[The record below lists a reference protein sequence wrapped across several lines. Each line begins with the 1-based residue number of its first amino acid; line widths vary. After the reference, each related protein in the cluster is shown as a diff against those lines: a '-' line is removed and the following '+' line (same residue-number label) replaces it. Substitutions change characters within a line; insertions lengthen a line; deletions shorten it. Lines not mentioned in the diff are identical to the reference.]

1 MDISLVL
8 AQVLGIMFVV
18 LALSMWFQK
27 KYMLLVVEELVRSK
41 SFMWIGGFMALTMG
55 AVIVVLNNYW
65 TSGLPLV
72 LTVLGWLALIKG
84 AFLLLLPDTAVSYYK
99 KVNKEW
105 KFVLAGFVVLILG
118 LLLMFY
124 R

>member
-1 MDISLVL
+1 MNISIVL

-18 LALSMWFQK
+18 MGLSMLFQK
-27 KYMLLVVEELVRSK
+27 KYMLSVVEELVQSK

-55 AVIVVLNNYW
+55 AVMITLNNVW

-72 LTVLGWLALIKG
+72 ITVLGWLALIKG
-84 AFLLLLPDTAVSYYK
+84 AFFLLLPDTAVSYYK

-105 KFVLAGFVVLILG
+105 KFVLAGLVVLILG
-118 LLLMFY
+118 LVLLFY